1 MEEIKDRSAKAFYE
15 AIDEA
20 DQDKT
25 TMLITV
31 IGGEWAGEKA
41 LFSGRELVWASE
53 AGGFVRFME
62 SHKGKLLSISESGLT
77 EIDGHM
83 VYAENLGS
91 DTKLV
96 ICGAGHVSMAVIAI
110 GKLLGMHV
118 TVIDDRQE
126 LVQNAI
132 AKGADEAVCKG
143 FEEALREIRGDNDT
157 YYVIVTRGHRYDM
170 DCDMDCLRILARKRY
185 AYIGMIGSRKK
196 VRLVMETLVEEGVA
210 KEFLDNVYA
219 PIGLNIGAETPEEI
233 AVAIMAQII
242 EVKNKAKRTLG
253 FPGEIM
259 KALQAEG
266 RDSLVMATIPRGV
279 GSKMLIAKDGSITGT
294 IGGGLV
300 EGRAITR
307 GKQMLQDEERGAVA
321 MERGAMTM
329 ECGPAVME
337 HEPAVMEHG
346 PVIMYVD
353 MSAGAAEEDGM
364 VCGGRVQVLLEIV

>member
-31 IGGEWAGEKA
+31 VDGEWAGEKA
-41 LFSGRELVWASE
+41 LFSGSELMWASDT
-53 AGGFVRFME
+53 GGFVRFME
-62 SHKGKLLSISESGLT
+62 SHKGKLLSISESGLI

-96 ICGAGHVSMAVIAI
+96 ICGAGHVSMAVIA
-110 GKLLGMHV
+110 M
-118 TVIDDRQE
+118 VIDDRQE

-170 DCDMDCLRILARKRY
+170 DCLRILARKRY

-196 VRLVMETLVEEGVA
+196 VRLVMETL
-210 KEFLDNVYA
+210 
-219 PIGLNIGAETPEEI
+219 
-233 AVAIMAQII
+233 
-242 EVKNKAKRTLG
+242 R
-253 FPGEIM
+253 
-259 KALQAEG
+259 
-266 RDSLVMATIPRGV
+266 
-279 GSKMLIAKDGSITGT
+279 
-294 IGGGLV
+294 
-300 EGRAITR
+300 
-307 GKQMLQDEERGAVA
+307 
-321 MERGAMTM
+321 
-329 ECGPAVME
+329 
-337 HEPAVMEHG
+337 
-346 PVIMYVD
+346 
-353 MSAGAAEEDGM
+353 
-364 VCGGRVQVLLEIV
+364 